1 MKLSLFSIAGMML
14 TAMVSCVKP
23 IDSAMEGTYHYDI
36 DFLRKHTKNVIELSD
51 ASGQA
56 KIILSADYQGRVLTS
71 TSSGDQGASY
81 GWLNYDLISSG
92 KINKQ
97 FNPIGGEERF
107 WLGPEGGQ
115 YSLYF
120 HSGDSFSIKNWQVP
134 PVIDTEAFELVES
147 SSTSATFSRQASL
160 TNYTGSVFDLLI
172 QRKISLLKRSDL
184 ESELGT
190 EFPEGVKYVGYQSEN
205 RLKNIGSSDWKKE
218 SGLLSIWLLGM
229 FTPSDQTMVIIP
241 FKPAANAK
249 DLITTSY
256 FGEVPAER
264 LSIEDSVLFF
274 TCDGK
279 YRSKI
284 GISPIIAKPLSAS
297 FDFQRNVLTVT
308 RFEVVSEAAYVN
320 SKWEIQETPFTG
332 DAVNSYNDGPLADGS
347 LLGPF
352 YELESSSP
360 ALELKSGESADYRQ
374 LTCHLEGDFEQL
386 NVVSK
391 NILGVD
397 LNKLKK

>member
-1 MKLSLFSIAGMML
+1 MTL
-14 TAMVSCVKP
+14 TIMVSCVKP
-23 IDSAMEGTYHYDI
+23 IDSAMEGTYQYDV
-36 DFLRKHTKNVIELSD
+36 DYLSKYTRNVIELSD

-71 TSSGDQGASY
+71 TSSGDQGTSY

-92 KINKQ
+92 EKNKQ

-115 YSLYF
+115 YSFYF
-120 HSGDSFSIKNWQVP
+120 HQGDSFTIKNWQVP
-134 PVIDTEAFELVES
+134 PVIDTEAFKVVES
-147 SSTSATFSRQASL
+147 NSTSATFSRLASL
-160 TNYTGSVFDLLI
+160 TNYSGSVFDVSI
-172 QRKISLLKRSDL
+172 ERKISLLNKSNL

-190 EFPEGVKYVGYQSEN
+190 EFPEGLKYVGYQSDN
-205 RLKNIGSSDWKKE
+205 KIRNAGSGDWKKE

-229 FTPSDQTMVIIP
+229 FTPSDQTIVIIP
-241 FKPAANAK
+241 FKPLANSK

-274 TCDGK
+274 TCDGR

-284 GISPIIAKPLSAS
+284 GVSPIIAKPMSAS

-308 RFEVVSEAAYVN
+308 RFEVLSEAAYVN
-320 SKWEIQETPFTG
+320 SKWEIQDAPYKG
-332 DAVNSYNDGPLADGS
+332 DAVNSYNDGPLADGTQ
-347 LLGPF
+347 LGPF

-360 ALELKSGESADYRQ
+360 ALALKAGESGTFRQ
-374 LTCHLEGDFEQL
+374 VTCHFEGDFEKL
-386 NVVSK
+386 NDLSK
-391 NILGVD
+391 KILGVD
-397 LNKLKK
+397 LNTIKK